1 MPFRPNYR
9 QARGERD
16 RAKQLKKQEKLRKR
30 EEDAAARKAE
40 FEPGENAAGIAGA
53 DSAPPGES
61 GGEGG
66 EG

>member
-40 FEPGENAAGIAGA
+40 HEPGGVETAAP
-53 DSAPPGES
+53 DPGS
-61 GGEGG
+61 MKPQQSP
-66 EG
+66 

>member
-30 EEDAAARKAE
+30 DEDAAARKAE
-40 FEPGENAAGIAGA
+40 QEPSGTAVDVSGDDAAAE
-53 DSAPPGES
+53 DES
-61 GGEGG
+61 SRE
-66 EG
+66 E